1 MFMDTKCTL
10 SINASML
17 AKGLDRLNI
26 SVDIRELM
34 QELDRE
40 VYDGNVS
47 VRQFIKGKIT
57 SIVFTVDI
65 SS

>member
-1 MFMDTKCTL
+1 
-10 SINASML
+10 ML

-57 SIVFTVDI
+57 SIVFTLDI

>member
-1 MFMDTKCTL
+1 MDTKCTL

>member
-1 MFMDTKCTL
+1 MDTKCTL

-57 SIVFTVDI
+57 SIVFTLDI